1 MTVRS
6 SRRAKRLLAL
16 AALAL
21 AAPALAA
28 PPAAPAPA
36 AAPAAAAAQP
46 TAAVA
51 RALRPAAAPAR
62 PAVEAKPAA
71 AERVTSVE
79 GITQYRLPNGLQ
91 VLLFPDP
98 SKQTITVN
106 VTYLVGSRHEGYG
119 ETGMAH
125 LLEHL
130 LFKGSP
136 RHKDVP
142 QELTA
147 HGAKPNGSTWY
158 DRTNYF
164 ETFAATDANLEW
176 ALDLEADRMVNAY
189 VAKKDLDSEM
199 TVVRNEFE
207 MNENSP
213 ASVLEERVLS
223 TAYLWHNYG
232 KSTIGARADIEQ
244 VPIDRLQAF
253 YRKYYQPDNAV
264 LLVAGRIDEKATLA
278 RIERIFGAIPRPT
291 RAPQA
296 TYTQEPT
303 QDGERSVVL
312 RRTGDVQL
320 VAAAYHVPAL
330 AHPDAAA
337 VDLLTS
343 VLLDPPAGRLHKAL
357 VEARKAASVGG
368 YTATLH
374 DPGFTFI
381 MAEVRQEQPLEAAR
395 AALLGTLD
403 GLAAA
408 PITKEEVERA
418 RAKQLKEIELTL
430 NASDRV
436 GLHLSEFI
444 AAGDWRLFF
453 LHRDRLRTATAADVQ
468 AAALRYLKPSNRTVG
483 TFVPEAKPDRS
494 EIPAAPDLAVLF
506 KDYKGDAAASAGEAF
521 DPSPAAVEARLTRA
535 ATPGGLKLTLLPKK
549 TRGGAV
555 SLAMNLRFGDEKALT
570 GQAATADLTADLLL
584 RGTARRTRQQIQDEL
599 DRLKARVHLAVPLPG
614 LLTVG
619 IETVKESLP
628 AAVALV
634 TECLREASFPEAE
647 LEELRQ
653 ANLAGIEQQK
663 SEPQAMGMIAFNR
676 HVNPW
681 PKGDPRAVPLPD
693 EQLADYRSATL
704 AGVKALHATL
714 LGGQVGEVAVVGD
727 FDQVAVRAALEKG
740 LDGWKARQP
749 FARVARPYRA
759 VPAERI
765 KLELPDKANA
775 VLAAGF
781 PLEIRDDDA
790 DWPALVMG
798 NYMLGGGFLNSR
810 LAVRIRQKE
819 GLSYGA
825 GSSLSASPLDRSGR
839 FMAYAIFAPQN
850 EKRLLT
856 ALDEEL
862 KRALQDGFT
871 EAELKDAKAGWL
883 QSRQMARSQDGGL
896 AQSLATW
903 SYLGR
908 TLAWDEAFERKVAAL
923 GPADVQA
930 AMKRHLDLAKLTV
943 VTAGD
948 FAHAAAAP
956 AAPGA
961 PAAPAAPP
969 APAGAAK

>member
-1 MTVRS
+1 MPELVRS
-6 SRRAKRLLAL
+6 RAARLLAVT
-16 AALAL
+16 ALAL
-21 AAPALAA
+21 ALALASPALAA
-28 PPAAPAPA
+28 T
-36 AAPAAAAAQP
+36 
-46 TAAVA
+46 TAATAA
-51 RALRPAAAPAR
+51 RPIAR
-62 PAVEAKPAA
+62 PAVEAKGPAGA
-71 AERVTSVE
+71 VRVTSVE

-147 HGAKPNGSTWY
+147 HGARPNGSTWY

-164 ETFAATDANLEW
+164 ETFAATDQNLEW
-176 ALDLEADRMVNAY
+176 ALDLEADRMVNAF
-189 VAKKDLDSEM
+189 VARKDLDSEM

-213 ASVLEERVLS
+213 ATVLEERVLS
-223 TAYLWHNYG
+223 TAFLWHNYG

-253 YRKYYQPDNAV
+253 YKRYYQPDNAV
-264 LLVAGRIDEKATLA
+264 LLVAGRIDEAATLA
-278 RIERIFGAIPRPT
+278 KVARHFGAIPRPA
-291 RAPQA
+291 RALPA
-296 TYTQEPT
+296 TYTTEPT
-303 QDGERSVVL
+303 QDGERSVTL

-337 VDLLTS
+337 VDLLSTI
-343 VLLDPPAGRLHKAL
+343 LLEPPAGRLHKAL
-357 VEARKAASVGG
+357 VEAGKAASVGG
-368 YTATLH
+368 YAAALH
-374 DPGFTFI
+374 DPGFLFL

-408 PITKEEVERA
+408 PITKEEVDRA
-418 RAKQLKEIELTL
+418 RTKLLKEIELTL
-430 NASDRV
+430 NASDKV
-436 GLHLSEFI
+436 GLHLSEFMG
-444 AAGDWRLFF
+444 AGDWRLYF
-453 LHRDRLRTATAADVQ
+453 LHRDRLRAVTPEQVQ
-468 AAALRYLKPSNRTVG
+468 TAALRYLKPSNRTIG
-483 TFVPEAKPDRS
+483 IFVPEAKPDRS
-494 EIPAAPDLAVLF
+494 EIPVTPDLVALF
-506 KDYKGDAAASAGEAF
+506 KDYQGDAAVAAGEAF

-535 ATPGGLKLTLLPKK
+535 ALPGGLKVAFLPKK

-555 SLAMNLRFGDEKALT
+555 SLALDLRFGDEKVLA
-570 GQAATADLTADLLL
+570 GKAAVTDLAADLLL

-599 DRLKARVHLAVPLPG
+599 DRLRARVHVAVPLPG

-619 IETVKESLP
+619 IETVRESLP

-634 TECLREASFPEAE
+634 SECLREAAFPEKE

-653 ANLAGIEQQK
+653 ANLAEIEQQK
-663 SEPQAMGMIAFNR
+663 SEPQAIGMIAFNR

-681 PKGDPRAVPLPD
+681 PKGDVRYVPLPD
-693 EQLADYRSATL
+693 ELVADYRSATL
-704 AGVKALHATL
+704 AEVKAFHAGL

-727 FDQVAVRAALEKG
+727 FDPAAVRAALEAG
-740 LDGWKARQP
+740 LDGWKA
-749 FARVARPYRA
+749 ARPYARVERPYRPA
-759 VPAERI
+759 PAERI

-775 VLAAGF
+775 LLAAGF
-781 PLEIRDDDA
+781 PLELRDDDA
-790 DWPALVMG
+790 DWPALLMG

-825 GSSLSASPLDRSGR
+825 GSSLTASPLDRSGR

-850 EKRLLT
+850 EAKLLA
-856 ALDEEL
+856 ALNEEL
-862 KRALQDGFT
+862 ARALKDGFT
-871 EAELKDAKAGWL
+871 DAELRDAKAGWL

-896 AQSLATW
+896 AQALATG
-903 SYLGR
+903 SFLGR
-908 TLAWDEAFERKVAAL
+908 TLAWDEALEKKVSAL
-923 GPADVQA
+923 GAADVQA
-930 AMKRHLDLAKLTV
+930 AMKRHLDFAKLTV

-948 FAHAAAAP
+948 FAHAAATP
-956 AAPGA
+956 AAQA
-961 PAAPAAPP
+961 VPATQS
-969 APAGAAK
+969 AK